1 MSKLISTSAVVLA
14 LFLSGHISAQE
25 QAPQTTASFLA
36 QHHVEDSPPG
46 LRAALANPDPAV
58 RGVAAGLLAQ
68 KMDTKS
74 IPFLETA
81 LVREP
86 RIDIQVTL
94 AGALNELGD
103 GVGHRWL
110 VNKCNQANAAPVARM
125 LAANKLLETHSDDC
139 LGPVLDMLGGE
150 PGHDGTSLGLQYL
163 RKSKT
168 PPDNSLREL
177 KIKLEATLSD
187 STPEDRWNAS
197 RILAVIG
204 DSASVTPMQKAIQEE
219 TNVEYRHRLEDNLRA
234 LRAHLRPPA

>member
-1 MSKLISTSAVVLA
+1 MSKFISTSAVVLA

-25 QAPQTTASFLA
+25 QAPQTTADFLT

-46 LRAALANPDPAV
+46 LRAALSNPDPAV

-81 LVREP
+81 RVREP

-103 GVGHRWL
+103 GVGHSWL
-110 VNKCNQANAAPVARM
+110 VNKCNQANAAAVARM

-139 LGPVLDMLGGE
+139 LGPVLDMLGGGTWPRRHVARTAVFAE
-150 PGHDGTSLGLQYL
+150 VQNTTGQLPQRAENQAGSHAKRLNTGRSLECEQNFGCHWRFGLDNTDAKGHPGG
-163 RKSKT
+163 
-168 PPDNSLREL
+168 N
-177 KIKLEATLSD
+177 
-187 STPEDRWNAS
+187 
-197 RILAVIG
+197 
-204 DSASVTPMQKAIQEE
+204 
-219 TNVEYRHRLEDNLRA
+219 
-234 LRAHLRPPA
+234 